1 MKKILALILT
11 SVMLFTFSACAGKKT
26 ETQKPENSTETGFV
40 KPENYTTVIKLS
52 INPEFNIYLDKDN
65 KVLAV
70 EALNDDA
77 KKVKEKLT
85 DTQTVISDFVKELIT
100 ATNDAGFVK
109 ENAHINV
116 TVTEIKDQTINTE
129 TLLNDTKTAIEQKTT
144 ELKVA
149 ITIETKV
156 EIDKEPENEETNTE
170 SNTQTSS
177 KDKPTASTPSIYH
190 LYMTST
196 FNQDG
201 SINFDVIA
209 ADCIQFFEDKKYLV
223 NSEDGIIFDYEYP
236 EKVIYDRIVKKYV
249 FSDADWKA
257 FKAKGSYNLN
267 GPETATYENGKFK
280 YRRVDAWGG
289 GEPVTYTILETS
301 NDKKGKLE
309 IYYEVTPAESTP
321 YKVRVRYQYDKKYA
335 NTKYEIIKPNNQ
347 YYFGAISS
355 ENKDFINSIKVA
367 KVIESPINNV
377 TYEHDGISIMF
388 YLYNS
393 RPSYIA
399 CYGFSGGTPE
409 FACGCNFNGETNPS
423 WSFNSQTK
431 EARCPCG
438 KTVLKNPF
446 IDIVHW

>member
-1 MKKILALILT
+1 MKKFFAFLL
-11 SVMLFTFSACAGKKT
+11 SVLLVISFASCGNKSDVTGDN
-26 ETQKPENSTETGFV
+26 NSTVNNSGF
-40 KPENYTTVIKLS
+40 KSPEGYVAVVSLS
-52 INPEFNIYLDKDN
+52 INPKFNIYVDADN

-70 EALNDDA
+70 EPLNKDA
-77 KKVKEKLT
+77 EAVKDKLLNNET
-85 DTQTVISDFVKELIT
+85 ELIAVVKNIIT
-100 ATNDAGFVK
+100 VVNDAGFIKQNTEVK
-109 ENAHINV
+109 LTLTEVKNQTYNTEALLNNVKSAVDAQAGELKLTV
-116 TVTEIKDQTINTE
+116 TVAVDNQVPEDESNNETE
-129 TLLNDTKTAIEQKTT
+129 TPGTDTTFKPQ
-144 ELKVA
+144 V
-149 ITIETKV
+149 
-156 EIDKEPENEETNTE
+156 
-170 SNTQTSS
+170 S
-177 KDKPTASTPSIYH
+177 KSVYSF
-190 LYMTST
+190 YMTST

-209 ADCIQFFEDKKYLV
+209 ADCIQFFEDEKYLV

-257 FKAKGSYNLN
+257 FKAKGSYSLN

-280 YRRVDAWGG
+280 YRRIDGWGG

-301 NDKKGKLE
+301 DDKKGKLE

-393 RPSYIA
+393 RPSYIT

-423 WSFNSQTK
+423 WNFNSQTK

-438 KTVLKNPF
+438 SSVLKNPF